1 MKGCVDVW
9 WRFRRPEANSLA
21 EVERLGFSRFLSGIL
36 VGPIDQSDN
45 AFFIGAFIFLQLL
58 DIPLIFIYIY
68 NKYSLLLN
76 LLCAI
81 N

>member
-21 EVERLGFSRFLSGIL
+21 EVERLGFSRFLGGIL

-58 DIPLIFIYIY
+58 DIPLIFICFVY
-68 NKYSLLLN
+68 NKCSLVLIS
-76 LLCAI
+76 CAL
-81 N
+81 